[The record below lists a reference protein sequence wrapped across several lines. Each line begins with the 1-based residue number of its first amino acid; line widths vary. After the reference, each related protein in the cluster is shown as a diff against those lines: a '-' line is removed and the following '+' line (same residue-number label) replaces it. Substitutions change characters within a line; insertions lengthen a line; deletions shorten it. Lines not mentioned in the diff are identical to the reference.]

1 MWSTTRHQSQPSSC
15 RRSVIRPNHSLE
27 AAHGLSSDTNASLEA
42 AGGLSSDTNH
52 SLKAA
57 HGLSSDTNASLEAA
71 GGLSS
76 DTNHS
81 LKAAHGL
88 SSDTNASLEAAGGLP
103 SDTNHSF
110 EAEVVCHQT
119 PITALMMKA
128 VCHQTP
134 ITALKLHV
142 VYHQTPI
149 TLITALKLHTVYHQT
164 PMPALKLQVTPIT
177 SATNH
182 SESINCAQLPRS
194 PHNWPLEPHPLSCW
208 GDLILQLFV
217 WPHQVA
223 HHLSNPPDGGI
234 SVESHQTRSKVFWD
248 GQRHEVGAWVQAVHD
263 RQLNHSGRLHLI
275 SGGWGDKEG
284 MVTTSACKGADRLQ
298 WEIVHNREA
307 ESLWLFPSD
316 LWRLGR

>member
-1 MWSTTRHQSQPSSC
+1 M
-15 RRSVIRPNHSLE
+15 VY
-27 AAHGLSSDTNASLEA
+27 
-42 AGGLSSDTNH
+42 
-52 SLKAA
+52 
-57 HGLSSDTNASLEAA
+57 
-71 GGLSS
+71 
-76 DTNHS
+76 
-81 LKAAHGL
+81 
-88 SSDTNASLEAAGGLP
+88 
-103 SDTNHSF
+103 
-110 EAEVVCHQT
+110 HQT
-119 PITALMMKA
+119 PMPALKLQVVYHQTLITALKLHMVYHQTPMPALKLQVVYHQTLITA
-128 VCHQTP
+128 LKLHMVYHQTPMPALKLQVVYHQTLITALKLHMVYHQTPMPALKLQVVYHQTP

-208 GDLILQLFV
+208 GNLILQLFV